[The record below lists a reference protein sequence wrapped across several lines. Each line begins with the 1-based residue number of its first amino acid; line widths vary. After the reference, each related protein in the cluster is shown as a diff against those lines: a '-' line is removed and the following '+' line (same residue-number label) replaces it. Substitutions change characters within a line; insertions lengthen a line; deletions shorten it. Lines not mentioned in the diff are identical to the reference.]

1 MNFDDLKSQWVAY
14 DAAVQSNLKNTLNVA
29 AGWQKANSALQRL
42 SRSVVIEMIIGLLT
56 LAVLGGFLFD
66 YYQEPAFFLPGLI
79 LHLFTIFQV
88 AASGYQFAKLK
99 ELDFSAPVLASQM
112 KLARLRRLRIRV
124 VMWTLILS
132 PLLWIPLLV
141 VGMKGLLGVNVYAL
155 LNSTWLIANVL
166 FGLAFIPAMVALSR
180 YFGPRWQG
188 SALVKSVMD
197 HIAGDELKAMTAFLK
212 SLEQFE
218 PEDA

>member
-14 DAAVQSNLKNTLNVA
+14 DAAVQSNLKHTLNVA

-56 LAVLGGFLFD
+56 LAVLGGFLFNH
-66 YYQEPAFFLPGLI
+66 YQAPAFFLPGLI

-99 ELDFSAPVLASQM
+99 EIDFSAPVLTSQM
-112 KLARLRRLRIRV
+112 HLARLRRLRIRV